1 MNYYN
6 NIAKGYEELHKEEQ
20 LKKLKAIKK
29 YLRIN
34 PEDKLLDVGCGT
46 GLTTSCWNCKCYG
59 IDPSKKLLEIAKK
72 KYKDIIFKQAPA
84 EKIPFKNNYFNYCL
98 CLASMHNLSKED
110 ADKTLKEIYRILKEN
125 GRCLIFVW
133 NKYPRFI
140 LKRKETLIPW
150 RKKEKVYYRYYYLY
164 SYYEFKGLL
173 KKNNFKILK
182 SGKILSKNITFL
194 IQK

>member
-72 KYKDIIFKQAPA
+72 KYKNQKIGSCKICKEPTSSEICNACKLLQKIKQ
-84 EKIPFKNNYFNYCL
+84 
-98 CLASMHNLSKED
+98 
-110 ADKTLKEIYRILKEN
+110 
-125 GRCLIFVW
+125 
-133 NKYPRFI
+133 
-140 LKRKETLIPW
+140 
-150 RKKEKVYYRYYYLY
+150 
-164 SYYEFKGLL
+164 
-173 KKNNFKILK
+173 
-182 SGKILSKNITFL
+182 
-194 IQK
+194 